1 MRQGQ
6 RLLSL
11 GEKFAAA
18 RLDAACDRALAYDVV
33 DVCRLH
39 RILLRALDEEEPPV
53 AEVMVPRGSRFA
65 RPADAFDHRLREASA

>member
-11 GEKFAAA
+11 GEKVAAA
-18 RLDAACDRALAYDVV
+18 RLDAACDRVLAYDVV

-53 AEVMVPRGSRFA
+53 AEVMVPRGSRFV
-65 RPADAFDHRLREASA
+65 RPADAFGHRLREASA